1 LSFLVGFLVLTHL
14 INPVEA
20 TKKPRLL
27 FYGPILAIYGFVIV
41 YVNVMM
47 GVFRSYMTTLLK
59 QPAEER
65 QQYFNDAFTNSTWP
79 FDNLDAI
86 IFDGALLL
94 FLGGFFALITMVDAY
109 FFRDPIPGYSEV
121 GDKAAAIDK
130 RIQKLTDIDKAFFVA
145 QHKIHEDNLL
155 SKHEAR
161 LNALSS
167 WSNLVDAT
175 QKIKELFNNFNKSIK
190 TALKTSIENF
200 RTENKTFRT
209 VPVPKYFTEEVKA
222 EFIQSF
228 DEVYV
233 AVVDEHMDDKEL
245 RIKFTQDKRIIEQD
259 YATMINKYSVFFE
272 KETEE
277 LNEIVRNLNNDNIED
292 W

>member
-1 LSFLVGFLVLTHL
+1 MTS
-14 INPVEA
+14 
-20 TKKPRLL
+20 
-27 FYGPILAIYGFVIV
+27 ILQV
-41 YVNVMM
+41 
-47 GVFRSYMTTLLK
+47 
-59 QPAEER
+59 PASER

-79 FDNLDAI
+79 FDNLDVI
-86 IFDGALLL
+86 VFDGALLL

-109 FFRDPIPGYSEV
+109 FFKDPIPGYSEV

-130 RIQKLTDIDKAFFVA
+130 RIEKLSDIDKAFFVK
-145 QHKIHEDNLL
+145 QQQIHEDNLL

-175 QKIKELFNNFNKSIK
+175 QKIKELFNNFNNSLI
-190 TALKTSIENF
+190 TTLRTSIENF

-209 VPVPKYFTEEVKA
+209 VPVPKYFTEEVRA

-228 DEVYV
+228 EEVYV

-245 RIKFTQDKRIIEQD
+245 RTKFTQDQTIIEQD
-259 YATMINKYSVFFE
+259 YITMTNKYAVFFE
-272 KETEE
+272 KENEE

-292 W
+292 